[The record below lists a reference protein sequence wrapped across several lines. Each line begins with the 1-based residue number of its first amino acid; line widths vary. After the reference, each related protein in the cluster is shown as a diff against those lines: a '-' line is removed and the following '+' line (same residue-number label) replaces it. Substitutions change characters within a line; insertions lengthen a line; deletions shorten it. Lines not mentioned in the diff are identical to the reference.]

1 MSESKVYMFPESGYD
16 RGHDTA
22 LWATLANNQN
32 NGMNSMWPMMAMNG
46 GMNGMWNNPFIYL
59 VWMMFAQRMWGGNGF
74 GGFGGGQGL
83 QDVEIQSQLSG
94 LREQLNTNQN
104 TSLLMD
110 AIKGNGNAVGQLAS
124 QLNCDFNTLNS
135 AICDVRGSVDKV
147 AGQVGFSAE
156 RVINAVNLGDAGISR
171 QLSECCCNVRDAI
184 TRQGYENQLAV
195 SNSTNVLQ
203 NAIVTQGYQ
212 NQLGN
217 LNQTNTLATAINKVG
232 CDSEIANLNQT
243 NVLQNAIGTVA
254 TGQERGFSTVAYETQ
269 RQTCDI
275 TKAIADSTAQI
286 LAGQKAAEMREL
298 QREIQSLRDEKNAF
312 QSSALIQQQ
321 TQNLVNQLRP
331 CPIPAYITCNPF
343 GCQSDN
349 YPYGVYNGGGS
360 CGC

>member
-1 MSESKVYMFPESGYD
+1 MSDSKVFMFPESGYD
-16 RGHDTA
+16 RGNDA
-22 LWATLANNQN
+22 AIWATLANRRDDN
-32 NGMNSMWPMMAMNG
+32 NPLTAMALMNGGMN

-104 TSLLMD
+104 TELLMD
-110 AIKGNGNAVGQLAS
+110 AIKGNNTAIGQLAG

-135 AICDVRGSVDKV
+135 AICDIKGGIDRV

-156 RVINAVNLGDAGISR
+156 RVINAVNAGDCQISR
-171 QLSECCCNVRDAI
+171 QLSECCCNIRDAI
-184 TRQGYENQLAV
+184 TRQGYENQLATV
-195 SNSTNVLQ
+195 
-203 NAIVTQGYQ
+203 
-212 NQLGN
+212 
-217 LNQTNTLATAINKVG
+217 
-232 CDSEIANLNQT
+232 NQT
-243 NVLQNAIGTVA
+243 NVLQNSINTVA
-254 TGQERGFSTVAYETQ
+254 TGQERGFSSIAFETQ

-275 TKAIADSTAQI
+275 TKAIADSTAAI
-286 LAGQKAAEMREL
+286 LAGQKAAEMREM
-298 QREIQSLRDEKNAF
+298 QREIQGLRDERTAY
-312 QSSALIQQQ
+312 QMSALTQQQ

-343 GCQSDN
+343 GCQGDN
-349 YPYGVYNGGGS
+349 YPYGYAFNGGN